1 MQIINNQKRT
11 GNTLVE
17 IIVAVSIFS
26 LIIGSLYSLFASGI
40 ELVRDNQARVTAL
53 AVANQQVEI
62 IKNLP
67 YDDIGTDGGV
77 PSGTL
82 LQSQVITSNNI
93 PFTVETDIRFVD
105 DEYDN
110 VSPTDLLPV
119 DYKRVQIDVSWP
131 NMTANKAVSLVTSIV
146 PNGIET
152 DEGGGTL
159 WIEVYDPSLETVAP
173 VDGATVTINASTTNP
188 DVAVS
193 ALTDTDG
200 RYILLGAP
208 VGVEAYEVIVT
219 KDGYSTDRTYTR
231 DSITNPNPNPAN
243 LTVLADQVTTEYFQI
258 SQLVDNLTIRMQEDS
273 HKVTICHFSNG
284 DSGNTISVDYS
295 AMDSHLAHSDY
306 TGPCEGGFDE
316 TGVPVDTTFTM
327 HGEKTIGTD
336 SEGLPIYKF
345 TDEFN
350 TGSDGEYAATNIE
363 TDIYHIVYDEETEGY
378 VISGY
383 SEALPYVALPNTNQ
397 KITFELEDYEPY
409 TLLLTVENPDN
420 ERLTNAS
427 VRVYTDSLSYDYTEI
442 AYQYGQI
449 FLGDLT
455 PQTYNIEITLTDYQ
469 TYTGTINVS
478 GNEDQTITLNPSS

>member
-1 MQIINNQKRT
+1 
-11 GNTLVE
+11 
-17 IIVAVSIFS
+17 
-26 LIIGSLYSLFASGI
+26 
-40 ELVRDNQARVTAL
+40 
-53 AVANQQVEI
+53 
-62 IKNLP
+62 
-67 YDDIGTDGGV
+67 
-77 PSGTL
+77 
-82 LQSQVITSNNI
+82 
-93 PFTVETDIRFVD
+93 
-105 DEYDN
+105 
-110 VSPTDLLPV
+110 
-119 DYKRVQIDVSWP
+119 
-131 NMTANKAVSLVTSIV
+131 
-146 PNGIET
+146 
-152 DEGGGTL
+152 
-159 WIEVYDPSLETVAP
+159 
-173 VDGATVTINASTTNP
+173 
-188 DVAVS
+188 
-193 ALTDTDG
+193 
-200 RYILLGAP
+200 
-208 VGVEAYEVIVT
+208 
-219 KDGYSTDRTYTR
+219 
-231 DSITNPNPNPAN
+231 
-243 LTVLADQVTTEYFQI
+243 
-258 SQLVDNLTIRMQEDS
+258 
-273 HKVTICHFSNG
+273 
-284 DSGNTISVDYS
+284 
-295 AMDSHLAHSDY
+295 
-306 TGPCEGGFDE
+306 
-316 TGVPVDTTFTM
+316 M